1 MAMIPPE
8 ARGKLEPAEVFH
20 EVLVHRW
27 YLSERAGR
35 EVSIFET
42 ARDYIDN
49 VLKHKPD
56 ELVTPVAGAAPE
68 DTSEIPLIDALS
80 WPVWLVELARSGRTV
95 RPYGPTQRAISAS
108 STATGSKP

>member
-1 MAMIPPE
+1 M
-8 ARGKLEPAEVFH
+8 
-20 EVLVHRW
+20 HRW

-56 ELVTPVAGAAPE
+56 ELVTPVAGAAP
-68 DTSEIPLIDALS
+68 DTAEIAAIDDDDFEPIDDDDL
-80 WPVWLVELARSGRTV
+80 PPIG
-95 RPYGPTQRAISAS
+95 G
-108 STATGSKP
+108 

>member
-1 MAMIPPE
+1 MIPPE

-27 YLSERAGR
+27 YLSERGGR

-68 DTSEIPLIDALS
+68 DTSEIAVVADDE
-80 WPVWLVELARSGRTV
+80 ELPRSAPDRWSS
-95 RPYGPTQRAISAS
+95 RASR
-108 STATGSKP
+108 